1 MARIFE
7 QGRGAEGE
15 EMHVAFLDATSAF
28 EFDSVPHT
36 ALDAALRRL
45 GAPDDFIMW
54 LRAVLSNHKR
64 VAATAYDVDAEGRAV
79 ALEAGT
85 PQGCPASPAIWV
97 IVVDYALAAL
107 RARKD
112 GGVQMGGE
120 ALRCIAFADDLALT

>member
-7 QGRGAEGE
+7 QGRGEEGE
-15 EMHVAFLDATSAF
+15 EMHVAFLDATSA
-28 EFDSVPHT
+28 FDSVPHT

-85 PQGCPASPAIWV
+85 PQGCPASPAIW
-97 IVVDYALAAL
+97 
-107 RARKD
+107 
-112 GGVQMGGE
+112 
-120 ALRCIAFADDLALT
+120 